1 MNTDFSSSDLVLPN
15 EWQNQSLY
23 VFCDTK
29 KAEKIHT
36 ASNPFAT
43 IIVFKVS
50 MNEENKAFLDKI
62 LQAIQVQT
70 NTHINILEYDDA
82 FGIDIAEYMESSPTK
97 KYWWLGTTPKNAGWQ
112 TKWQP
117 YKIYTHD
124 NAQHFISDD
133 LTAIA
138 AKQDLK
144 RLLWQTIQV
153 FFADI

>member
-15 EWQNQSLY
+15 DWQNQSLY

-43 IIVFKVS
+43 IIVFTVGMKP
-50 MNEENKAFLDKI
+50 ENKEFLDKI
-62 LQAIQVQT
+62 LQAIKVQT
-70 NTHINILEYDDA
+70 DIHINILEFDHEQ
-82 FGIDIAEYMESSPTK
+82 GIAISEYLATSTTK
-97 KYWWLGTTPKNAGWQ
+97 KYWWLGTSPKNAGWQ
-112 TKWQP
+112 TTWQP
-117 YKIYTHD
+117 YKIYTHGG
-124 NAQHFISDD
+124 AQHFVSDD
-133 LTAIA
+133 LDTIA

-144 RLLWQTIQV
+144 RTLWQTIQV